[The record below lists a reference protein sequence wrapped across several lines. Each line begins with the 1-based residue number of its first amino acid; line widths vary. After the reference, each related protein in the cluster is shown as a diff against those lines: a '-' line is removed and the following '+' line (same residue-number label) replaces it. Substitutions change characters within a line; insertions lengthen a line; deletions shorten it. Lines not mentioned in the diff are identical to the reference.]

1 MFKGKWGVVALLG
14 ALAAGYIY
22 YKNTE
27 VMSAEYDKYDIE
39 GQNINNYGSLE
50 NPQSLDSISQ
60 GRAAG
65 QTASQAEEYGVELAM
80 TVPGVGQ
87 NYSGRAFG
95 L

>member
-1 MFKGKWGVVALLG
+1 MFKSKWSVAALLG
-14 ALAAGYIY
+14 AFVAGYLY
-22 YKNTE
+22 YKNSE
-27 VMSAEYDKYDIE
+27 VKSAEYDKYDIE

-50 NPQSLDSISQ
+50 NPQSLQSVSQ

-65 QTASQAEEYGVELAM
+65 QTASQAEEYGAELAM